1 MLIIQAL
8 RSDRIPAAALQFVTA
23 VLGHDFIKVG
33 ILLRPPPP
41 EKSGFRSCDLLKCR
55 AKMLQVIV

>member
-33 ILLRPPPP
+33 ILLRPPR
-41 EKSGFRSCDLLKCR
+41 KVWVFV
-55 AKMLQVIV
+55 AVIC